1 MNNKTGESQMNN
13 IFRFGFAALCLCGA
27 AASQAADTQPY
38 FGVKAGLMMPDA
50 NGFDDALNI
59 GGVVGVPVTEL
70 RRDSSG
76 IAGTI
81 SVEGELTLTL
91 VEGDVNINVP
101 PFGNFSGDWDVWT
114 LGGFGVYRSPASNNL
129 YFKGKLGLVHS
140 DVDVSVAGS
149 SASGSDTEL
158 AIGFGLGYKLGGRS
172 NLEFEF
178 TLLDDL
184 DFLSVAYHF

>member
-1 MNNKTGESQMNN
+1 MKTILRAGL
-13 IFRFGFAALCLCGA
+13 AALCFCGVA
-27 AASQAADTQPY
+27 VAQAAEPY

-59 GGVVGVPVTEL
+59 GGVIGVPVTEL
-70 RRDSSG
+70 RRDASG

-114 LGGFGVYRSPASNNL
+114 IGGFGVYRSPTSNNL
-129 YFKGKLGLVHS
+129 YFKGKLGLVRS
-140 DVDVSVAGS
+140 DVDVSVAGAS
-149 SASGSDTEL
+149 GSGSDTEL
-158 AIGFGLGYKLGGRS
+158 ALGVGLGIKLSGRS
-172 NLEFEF
+172 NLEFEL
-178 TLLDDL
+178 TLLDDI
-184 DFLSVAYHF
+184 DFLSVGYHF

>member
-1 MNNKTGESQMNN
+1 MNNKSGEFQLKN
-13 IFRFGFAALCLCGA
+13 IFRFGFAGLCLCGVA
-27 AASQAADTQPY
+27 VSQAADMQPY

-50 NGFDDALNI
+50 SGFDDAFNI

-70 RRDSSG
+70 MRAGSG
-76 IAGTI
+76 IAGTL

-91 VEGDVNINVP
+91 IEGDVNVSVP

-140 DVDVSVAGS
+140 DVDVSVAGAS
-149 SASGSDTEL
+149 GSGSDTEL
-158 AIGFGLGYKLGGRS
+158 ALGLGLGYKLSGRS
-172 NLEFEF
+172 NLEFEL
-178 TLLDDL
+178 TLLDDI

>member
-1 MNNKTGESQMNN
+1 MKN
-13 IFRFGFAALCLCGA
+13 IFRCGFAALCLCGV

-38 FGVKAGLMMPDA
+38 FGVKAGLMMHDSSA
-50 NGFDDALNI
+50 FDDAFNI

-70 RRDSSG
+70 RRAGSG

-81 SVEGELTLTL
+81 SVEGELTLSL
-91 VEGDVNINVP
+91 VEGDVNA
-101 PFGNFSGDWDVWT
+101 PFNGDWDVWT

-129 YFKGKLGLVHS
+129 YFKGKLGVVHS
-140 DVDVSVAGS
+140 DVDVSVGGASG
-149 SASGSDTEL
+149 SGSDTEL
-158 AIGFGLGYKLGGRS
+158 ALGLGLGYKLSGRS

-178 TLLDDL
+178 TLLDDI

>member
-1 MNNKTGESQMNN
+1 MKN
-13 IFRFGFAALCLCGA
+13 IFRFGFAALCLWA

-50 NGFDDALNI
+50 NGFDDAFNI

-70 RRDSSG
+70 RRAASG

-91 VEGDVNINVP
+91 IEGDVNGSP
-101 PFGNFSGDWDVWT
+101 FFGNGDWDVWT

-140 DVDVSVAGS
+140 DIDVSVAGVS
-149 SASGSDTEL
+149 GSGSDTEL

-172 NLEFEF
+172 SLEFEF
-178 TLLDDL
+178 TLLDDI

>member
-1 MNNKTGESQMNN
+1 MNNKSGEPQMKK
-13 IFRFGFAALCLCGA
+13 IFRFGFAALCLCGV
-27 AASQAADTQPY
+27 AASQAADRQPY

-59 GGVVGVPVTEL
+59 GGVVGVPVMEL
-70 RRDSSG
+70 RPGSG
-76 IAGTI
+76 IEGTI

-91 VEGDVNINVP
+91 VEGDLDGSPV
-101 PFGNFSGDWDVWT
+101 FGNGDWDVWT
-114 LGGFGVYRSPASNNL
+114 LGGFGVYRSPARNNL

-140 DVDVSVAGS
+140 DVDVSVGGS
-149 SASGSDTEL
+149 SFSGSDTEL
-158 AIGFGLGYKLGGRS
+158 ALGLGLGYKLAGRS

-178 TLLDDL
+178 TLLDDI

>member
-1 MNNKTGESQMNN
+1 MKNL
-13 IFRFGFAALCLCGA
+13 FRTGFAALCLCGV

-50 NGFDDALNI
+50 NGFDDAFNI
-59 GGVVGVPVTEL
+59 GGVIGVPVTEL
-70 RRDSSG
+70 RRGASG

-91 VEGDVNINVP
+91 VEGDVD
-101 PFGNFSGDWDVWT
+101 GGGDWDVWT

-129 YFKGKLGLVHS
+129 YFKGKVGVVHS
-140 DVDVSVAGS
+140 DVDASAGGF
-149 SASGSDTEL
+149 SGSDSETDL
-158 AIGFGLGYKLGGRS
+158 ALGIGLGIKSGGRS
-172 NLEFEF
+172 NIEFEL
-178 TLLDDL
+178 TLLDDI